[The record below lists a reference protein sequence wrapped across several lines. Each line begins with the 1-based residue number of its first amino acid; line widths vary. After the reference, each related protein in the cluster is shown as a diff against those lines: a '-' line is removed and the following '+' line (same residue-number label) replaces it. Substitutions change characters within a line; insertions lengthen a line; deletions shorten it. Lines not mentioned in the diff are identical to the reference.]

1 MATTGNTNLYQ
12 INTGILPKDACIVIV
27 KTEWNA
33 GIIDELEHG
42 CRRIFE
48 QYGFTNIETVVV
60 PGAVE
65 IPFTIKARWY
75 AVSLPRPA
83 AFIALGCV
91 IRGDTPHFDYV
102 CSTVTDGVLQL
113 NMELPVPTIFGV
125 LTVNT
130 NEQAQERIGG
140 KHGHKGE
147 EAAIT
152 AIKMIQLNQAFQ
164 NQPPKQ

>member
-27 KTEWNA
+27 KTAWNA
-33 GIIDELEHG
+33 GIIDELESG
-42 CRRIFE
+42 CRCIFE
-48 QYGFTNIETVVV
+48 QYGFTKIETILV

-65 IPFTIKARWY
+65 IPFAIKARWY
-75 AVSLPRPA
+75 AVSMARPA
-83 AFIALGCV
+83 VFIALGCV

-130 NEQAQERIGG
+130 TEQAEERIGG

-152 AIKMIQLNQAFQ
+152 AIKMVQLNQSFQ
-164 NQPPKQ
+164 NHPPKP